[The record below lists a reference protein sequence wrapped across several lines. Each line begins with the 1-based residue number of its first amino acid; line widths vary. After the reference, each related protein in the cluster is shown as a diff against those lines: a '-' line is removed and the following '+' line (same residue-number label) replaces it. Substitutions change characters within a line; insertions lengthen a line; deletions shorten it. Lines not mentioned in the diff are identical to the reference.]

1 MTEFSNDKNDGS
13 EAAAAHS
20 APTIAPGAEA
30 IRPPQPSNSP
40 VTDEMAL
47 SAGAADWIEAVQLIE
62 HRDWSAILRV
72 GADGFDDIV
81 GTIARFVQVD
91 RSSSQDADVLQ
102 ATPAADQHAPP
113 ARVGSTGMA
122 WSTPS
127 NMDALLA
134 GVQVQSKMAAADI
147 SAPPATPRSGVTIG
161 DGIASGRPETVS
173 GQAPTKTAGPE
184 MIGSDTISTPVVEIQ
199 PETPVVVETPSPV
212 IATPVVETQPETPV
226 VVETPSPV
234 MVTPVVETQPETSV
248 EVETPSPVIVTPV
261 VETKPETLVE
271 VETPSP
277 VIVTPVVETQPET
290 PTQVETSTPQ
300 PDVQAHSDV
309 FSFQQGVGHVYV
321 TDFDKGVDH
330 IEVISDRFT
339 SFDEMMSQCVA
350 YQDEGS
356 TVIEFENGTD
366 FLVLTHFPITQLST
380 DMFTFEAPAMASPEM
395 QMVHG
400 TAGNDVFD
408 LGAGDHI
415 VDAGAGFDVITA
427 GPGHDTFVF
436 GVDSGHD
443 FIVNFKPQDDHIQID
458 AALATDFGDLLHHAA
473 IYQEGGSTQIEFS
486 GGQLITLY
494 NTNAANVGAD
504 WFVFA

>member
-212 IATPVVETQPETPV
+212 
-226 VVETPSPV
+226 
-234 MVTPVVETQPETSV
+234 M
-248 EVETPSPVIVTPV
+248 
-261 VETKPETLVE
+261 
-271 VETPSP
+271 
-277 VIVTPVVETQPET
+277 VTPVVETQPET